1 MVTKKTGL
9 TKCRERSSVIRMQLQ
24 VGQGSPEGTLPTTS
38 NQLHCTEAL
47 PELGRASA
55 FL

>member
-1 MVTKKTGL
+1 MVTKTTGL
-9 TKCRERSSVIRMQLQ
+9 TKCREQSSVIRMQLQ

-38 NQLHCTEAL
+38 NQLHCIEAL